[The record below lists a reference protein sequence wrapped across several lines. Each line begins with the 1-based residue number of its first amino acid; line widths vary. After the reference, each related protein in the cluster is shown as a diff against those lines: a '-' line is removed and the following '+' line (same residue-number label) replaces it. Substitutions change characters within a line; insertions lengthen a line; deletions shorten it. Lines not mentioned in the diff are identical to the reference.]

1 MFIFILLLI
10 SLFFLF
16 YSSAEGSR
24 KFEEPRTRT
33 ISRPGKKKN
42 CDYIWVIDQS
52 RDQDGWILPSS
63 VFCVFIDRDRVEVQK
78 LEKRIHLYMAFG
90 VFFLAGRS
98 G

>member
-10 SLFFLF
+10 SLFFCFIHQLKDPESLKSHVQELF
-16 YSSAEGSR
+16 
-24 KFEEPRTRT
+24 PDQV
-33 ISRPGKKKN
+33 KKKN
-42 CDYIWVIDQS
+42 CNYIWVIDQS